1 MNPVPAEVL
10 EKKGQQAYRNGSLD
24 EAAQAYQDAR
34 SAYKT
39 EDNPGKA
46 AEMANNLCV
55 VLLQKKQPEQALEIV
70 SGTEKV
76 FLEMGDQKRAAFAY
90 GNSGAALEACD
101 RPREAETAYRKAM
114 AIFSELGEDDALS
127 QTAQS
132 LSQLLLKQG
141 RSLEALS
148 SMQAGIEGKKKKLSL
163 KDKILQ
169 KLLRIPTDQLNR

>member
-1 MNPVPAEVL
+1 MKPVSAAEL
-10 EKKGQQAYRNGSLD
+10 ERKGQQAYQNGTLD
-24 EAAQAYQDAR
+24 EAAQAYQDALN
-34 SAYKT
+34 AYT
-39 EDNPGKA
+39 AEDNPGKA

-55 VLLQKKQPEQALEIV
+55 VFLQNKQPELALEIV

-76 FLEMGDQKRAAFAY
+76 FLEMEDQKHAAFAY
-90 GNSGAALEACD
+90 GNYGAALEACD
-101 RPREAETAYRKAM
+101 HPREAETAYRKAM

-163 KDKILQ
+163 KDRILQ